1 MAIDPRSLLRSM
13 FDAAVGAAL
22 PSKCLAS
29 HLPPQPQGRTIVVG
43 AGKAGGAMAKR
54 SKIIGRVRSK
64 VWWSRA
70 MATGAVPA
78 DRGG

>member
-43 AGKAGGAMAKR
+43 AGKAGGAMA
-54 SKIIGRVRSK
+54 
-64 VWWSRA
+64 
-70 MATGAVPA
+70 TAVDDHWPGPLEGLVVT
-78 DRGG
+78 R